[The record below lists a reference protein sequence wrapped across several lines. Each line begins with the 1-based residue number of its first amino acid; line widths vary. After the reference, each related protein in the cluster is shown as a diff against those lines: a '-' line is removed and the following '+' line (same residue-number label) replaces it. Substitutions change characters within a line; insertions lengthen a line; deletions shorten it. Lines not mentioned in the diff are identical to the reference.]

1 MGQNFGNYTAIEQ
14 FLITLAIVMP
24 RLTAAFMVIP
34 FLSRKV
40 FTGIVIRNGFY
51 VSLAIILVPMHYNQL
66 QGLENI
72 SIPMGISILFKE
84 IFLGMIIGYMVSI
97 PFWAVESVGF
107 FIDNQRGATLAS
119 TLNPLSGD
127 QTSPTGILLEQA
139 VAVIFFASGAIL
151 ALLGMLYQSY
161 VEWPIIDLS
170 MSLDLNKAFFFLE
183 QLDFLM
189 MITMILAGPIVL
201 GMFISEFSFALI
213 NRFTPSLNVFIL
225 SMPVKSAVSLI
236 LMVFYIDGFF
246 YYLQENTD
254 SIEEI
259 FKTIGEVLYNK

>member
-1 MGQNFGNYTAIEQ
+1 MQSFENFTAIEQ
-14 FLITLAIVMP
+14 LFITLAVVMP
-24 RLTAAFMVIP
+24 RMTAAFMVIP

-51 VSLAIILVPMHYNQL
+51 VSLALILVPLHYKEL
-66 QGLENI
+66 QGIEAI
-72 SIPMGISILFKE
+72 SYPLAVAILFKE
-84 IFLGMIIGYMVSI
+84 IFIGMVIGYMVAI

-139 VAVIFFASGAIL
+139 IAVIFFASGAIL
-151 ALLGMLYQSY
+151 ALLGMLYNSY
-161 VEWPIIDLS
+161 VEWPVLDLS
-170 MSLDLNKAFFFLE
+170 LSLDLNKAFFFLD

-189 MITMILAGPIVL
+189 MITVVLGAPIIL
-201 GMFISEFSFALI
+201 GMFISEFCFALI

-236 LMVFYIDGFF
+236 LMVFYINGFF
-246 YYLQENTD
+246 HYLQENTD
-254 SIEEI
+254 SMQEI
-259 FKTIGEVLYNK
+259 FMRIGELFFG